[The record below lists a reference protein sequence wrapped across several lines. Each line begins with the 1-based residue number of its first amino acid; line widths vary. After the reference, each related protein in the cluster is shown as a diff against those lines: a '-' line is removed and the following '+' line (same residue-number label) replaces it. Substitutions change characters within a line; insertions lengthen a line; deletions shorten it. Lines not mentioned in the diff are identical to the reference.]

1 MSETGA
7 RKGGDAMMMPYP
19 YTLNPKKRSEFLP
32 PVIVG
37 SQRRNELAAF
47 PVEGRSKDQNK
58 RRRA

>member
-1 MSETGA
+1 MSENGA

-19 YTLNPKKRSEFLP
+19 YILDPKKRSEFLP

-47 PVEGRSKDQNK
+47 PVGGRSKDQNK

>member
-1 MSETGA
+1 
-7 RKGGDAMMMPYP
+7 MMMPYP

-37 SQRRNELAAF
+37 SQGRNELAAF
-47 PVEGRSKDQNK
+47 PGESRSKDQNT

>member
-1 MSETGA
+1 
-7 RKGGDAMMMPYP
+7 MMMPYP

-47 PVEGRSKDQNK
+47 PVESRSKDQNK
-58 RRRA
+58 PPVSFMGKENYLP

>member
-1 MSETGA
+1 
-7 RKGGDAMMMPYP
+7 MMMPYP
-19 YTLNPKKRSEFLP
+19 YTLNPNKRSEFLP

-47 PVEGRSKDQNK
+47 PVGGRSKDQNK